1 MKDKNCPDD
10 KWLKKRGF
18 EVSEQSNNKL
28 YIDDCVSL
36 CVDVSTYQGECKK
49 DSFPVSCISLYDE
62 VDYNFVHLDLHT
74 KKQIKDLYKILTG
87 KKLIKVRKK

>member
-1 MKDKNCPDD
+1 MKDENCPSD

-18 EVSEQSNNKL
+18 EVSEQSNNKM

-36 CVDVSTYQGECKK
+36 CVDVSSYREKSTFK
-49 DSFPVSCISLYDE
+49 DIPVACISLYDE

-74 KKQIKDLYKILTG
+74 KKEIKKLYKILTG
-87 KKLIKVRKK
+87 KKLIKVKK